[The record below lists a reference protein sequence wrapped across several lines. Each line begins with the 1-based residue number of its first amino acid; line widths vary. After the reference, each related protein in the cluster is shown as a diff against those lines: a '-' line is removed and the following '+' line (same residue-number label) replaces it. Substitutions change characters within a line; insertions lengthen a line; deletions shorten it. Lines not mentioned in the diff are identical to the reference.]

1 LEERHMLKLR
11 QKSLSE
17 AIGWAIAAGTL
28 VSASAS
34 AQTAP
39 SSADDPAKLETITV
53 TTQRRAEDAQKISVS
68 VTAISAEK
76 LSDRGINDI
85 SQMEAMAP
93 GFTMGRSGTDA
104 RPAMRGVRTENV
116 AVNADTTIGFFVDG
130 VYRSRAQQAM
140 SSFVDLERVEI
151 QRGPQGTLYG
161 RNTFGGNIAISTGS
175 PYLKAQEFSGS
186 LQFGSFNK
194 VRAEGMINVP
204 ASSGFG
210 VRAVL
215 MADKADGFVKND
227 FNKAADLFD
236 NDILMG
242 RAAFKFKPDNKF
254 EATLRLESAEQRGNG
269 GSAFGYKQVGTYYD
283 LASCQQLFNTTK
295 VVLNVRAGNRDGVA
309 DCTRT
314 VGAGA
319 GTGANAVGTTLDQGV
334 PLYAAGNGYRVD
346 TDYQSFLRSS
356 DKNASLDMSYN
367 FGPFSLKS
375 ITGFADF
382 GAKRSA
388 DGDFSASTIAIDYQ
402 DTAAKTLSQELQIL
416 SEGSGPLTY
425 VGGLYYFQDKLR
437 GTFINQQLARTIRSS
452 AVAAP
457 ISAAQNG
464 AGFFDEQR
472 PETTSTAAY
481 AQLGF
486 KVTPEFTLTAGAR
499 YTEDKKSFRF
509 ANANSVLPTAL
520 STGGA
525 IIGIQQPDGRLIDL
539 NTPSPNISAFG
550 TAGVNNCAATAISG
564 LNGGAILQGSGF
576 NCGGP
581 GNAILYGGTYNDTT
595 FSKTTFRVAGDYAL
609 NRSQLLY
616 ASYSTGFRSGGF
628 NSGQALDAVRTF
640 KPEGVKAIEIGS
652 KNRFLRDTL
661 QLNIAAFQN
670 DYTDLQ
676 EQRQVPVG
684 STTISTIFNAAG
696 ARAKGIELEA
706 TWRASKQT
714 TLSGNLALLDAKYT
728 SFPDVALPFGTS
740 ILVAD
745 PAQTTATVVNGVTIA
760 PAGQRRVFA
769 RGYNCGLVSGTGG
782 AGQPGAAY
790 GCDLTGNRLP
800 YAQKMQAS
808 VSFSHEIP
816 MGNLGVITPLV
827 VATYSSGYYGQPTN
841 AEIEKQGAYT
851 KLDLKLN
858 WQITD
863 RFQAQAFIDNITDES
878 TINRF
883 VWGGGGALQVSY
895 APPRMFGLKVAYRM

>member
-1 LEERHMLKLR
+1 MLKTK
-11 QKSLSE
+11 QKCLSE
-17 AIGWAIAAGTL
+17 AIGFAIAAGAL
-28 VSASAS
+28 CSATVS

-39 SSADDPAKLETITV
+39 AAGDDPAKLETITV

-85 SQMEAMAP
+85 SQMEALAP

-161 RNTFGGNIAISTGS
+161 RNTFGGNIAITTGS
-175 PYLKAQEFSGS
+175 PYLKAQEYSGS

-215 MADKADGFVKND
+215 MADKSDGFVKND
-227 FNKAADLFD
+227 YNKSADLFD

-242 RAAFKFKPDNKF
+242 RVALKYKPSNNF

-283 LASCQQLFNTTK
+283 TASCQQLFNTKQVT
-295 VVLNVRAGNRDGVA
+295 LNVRAGNRDGVA

-319 GTGANAVGTTLDQGV
+319 GTGANAIGSTVDQGI

-346 TDYQSFLRSS
+346 NDYQSFLRSN

-367 FGPFSLKS
+367 FGRFSLKS

-382 GAKRSA
+382 GSKRSA

-437 GTFINQQLARTIRSS
+437 GTFINQQLPRTVRSS

-457 ISAAQNG
+457 LTAAQA

-481 AQLGF
+481 AQLGI
-486 KVTPEFTLTAGAR
+486 KVTPDFTLTAGAR

-509 ANANSVLPTAL
+509 ANANSVLPTVL

-525 IIGIQQPDGRLIDL
+525 IVGIQQPNPLLITLD
-539 NTPSPNISAFG
+539 TPSPNISAFG
-550 TAGVNNCAATAISG
+550 TAGVNNCAATAVGG
-564 LNGGAILQGSGF
+564 LNGGAIVQGTGY

-581 GNAILYGGTYNDTT
+581 GNAILYGGTYNDAT

-609 NRSQLLY
+609 NRSQLVY
-616 ASYSTGFRSGGF
+616 AAYSTGFRSGGF

-640 KPEGVKAIEIGS
+640 KPEGVKAFEIGS

-676 EQRQVPVG
+676 EQRQVAVG

-760 PAGQRRVFA
+760 PIGQRRVFA
-769 RGYNCGLVSGTGG
+769 PGYNCGLVAGTGG
-782 AGQPGAAY
+782 TGQPGAAY

-816 MGNLGVITPLV
+816 MGSLGVITPLV

-851 KLDLKLN
+851 KINLKLN

-863 RFQAQAFIDNITDES
+863 RFQAQAFVDNITDES
-878 TINRF
+878 TVNRF